1 MTSRGEAILAY
12 ASRAVAVAVRTGAP
26 APPPP
31 PAPPGGP
38 PRGPRGPRRR
48 RGDGGGR
55 GGVGRA
61 PGFEVLGRALASMAA
76 SAALDDPRFPPV
88 QERELADL
96 TVEVSLLRFTGPGL
110 GPSPE
115 PLSALR
121 VGVHGLRIEHRGR
134 SGLLLPQVAEEHG
147 LDARGFLDALC
158 RKAGLSPGAWSEPG
172 AVVSLFSA
180 EVLGPVPVV

>member
-26 APPPP
+26 DPRP
-31 PAPPGGP
+31 PADPPFDLPGAP
-38 PRGPRGPRRR
+38 FVTLRRR
-48 RGDGGGR
+48 SDGALRGCIGR
-55 GGVGRA
+55 TLA
-61 PGFEVLGRALASMAA
+61 FEVLGRALASMAA